1 MVRIERDS
9 SGKTRVAKGDKSG
22 LGGQY
27 APDIDFFRNKQ
38 KANKKIIEGI
48 DDSDVYVDE
57 FTLTLQ
63 DNLQALKDFRA
74 NDDGTMVPTDIA
86 NDFYANYISCDD
98 NARAVVLN
106 QMTPEDIETVYKHI
120 HPKYG
125 NAFLTSTVLT
135 ENEYQNVRDAYL
147 EAAFFTSPEAEDID
161 GFGEKTFEDLSWQ
174 AEVTMDE
181 DIKEFVANNLEL
193 VAEAT
198 HRMGYGKDSLGHDYW
213 MARSGSG
220 VSFSD
225 RPQLAEG
232 GLGEKLDESVRAN
245 KKYEWSLVLGDDG
258 KVYFE

>member
-1 MVRIERDS
+1 MKIERDA

-27 APDIDFFRNKQ
+27 APDMDFFKNKA
-38 KANKKIIEGI
+38 KANKKIIESI
-48 DDSDVYVDE
+48 DDSETYVDE

-63 DNLQALKDFRA
+63 DNLQALKDFVA
-74 NDDGTMVPTDIA
+74 NDDGTMSPSGIA

-98 NARAVVLN
+98 TARAVVLN
-106 QMTPEDIETVYKHI
+106 QMTPEEIETVYKHI

-135 ENEYQNVRDAYL
+135 ENDYQDVRDAYL
-147 EAAFFTSPEAEDID
+147 EAAFFTSPEAFNEQ
-161 GFGEKTFEDLSWQ
+161 FGEKTFEDLSWQ

-181 DIKEFVANNLEL
+181 DIKEFVAHNLEL

-198 HRMGYGKDSLGHDYW
+198 HRVGYGKDSLGHDYW

-220 VSFSD
+220 VGFND
-225 RPQLAEG
+225 RIELFAG
-232 GLGEKLDESVRAN
+232 GLGEKLDNSVRKAG
-245 KKYEWSLVLGDDG
+245 KYEWSLILGDDG